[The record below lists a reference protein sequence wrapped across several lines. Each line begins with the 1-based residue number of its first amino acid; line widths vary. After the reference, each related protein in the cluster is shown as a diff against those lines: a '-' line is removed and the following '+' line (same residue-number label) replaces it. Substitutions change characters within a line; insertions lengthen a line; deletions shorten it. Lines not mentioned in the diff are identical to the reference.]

1 MCGASLCA
9 GNATSEQKPL
19 QQPTEKKAAKKAAA
33 KKAAADKKATAAGAA
48 TGKPHQPANVGPEP
62 DVEAQPK
69 AHPKAKSK
77 GKAKQSATPS
87 AAGSQ
92 PPAKKTKVTW
102 AGELGGAAASPT
114 PLHKKPAAVQ
124 SDDAPACNKTV
135 YTIMLYKSR
144 GMAAVREV
152 GNGGRQVL
160 QAQMPTWI
168 KIT

>member
-1 MCGASLCA
+1 MCGASMCA
-9 GNATSEQKPL
+9 GNATSEQKPP
-19 QQPTEKKAAKKAAA
+19 QQPTEKKAAKA

-48 TGKPHQPANVGPEP
+48 TGEPQQPANVDPEP

-69 AHPKAKSK
+69 TKPKGKAK

-92 PPAKKTKVTW
+92 PPAKKAKVTW
-102 AGELGGAAASPT
+102 AGELGGAAAAPT
-114 PLHKKPAAVQ
+114 TPHKKPAAAQ
-124 SDDAPACNKTV
+124 NV

-144 GMAAVREV
+144 GTVGVREV
-152 GNGGRQVL
+152 GNGGKQVL
-160 QAQMPTWI
+160 QAQMPTLI